1 MRLVL
6 FLLFLVVP
14 ILEIWVLIQAGQ
26 VIGGWP
32 TVALLLADS
41 LLGAW
46 IVRREGRRA
55 WRGLQEA
62 LRDGRMP
69 ERELADGAMV
79 VTGGMLLLTP
89 GFLTDVAGLM
99 CLLPLTRPLVR
110 RLGAWFFARRVRST
124 LARSA
129 AGPGL
134 GSPFGP
140 GSPFGAGS
148 PFGTGSAGS
157 PFGGTGGQGGPGG
170 SGPVIHGEVIRDEPG
185 PGPVHDS
192 RRGLTGG

>member
-55 WRGLQEA
+55 WRGLQES

-89 GFLTDVAGLM
+89 GFLTDIAGFL

-129 AGPGL
+129 AGPVL
-134 GSPFGP
+134 

-148 PFGTGSAGS
+148 PFGTGADS
-157 PFGGTGGQGGPGG
+157 PFGGTRGPGGPGG

-185 PGPVHDS
+185 PGPVRDS
-192 RRGLTGG
+192 RRDLTGG